1 MTGLQEPIAADE
13 PLVGGGR
20 PRGFARARRRRRV
33 HDRPGSL
40 TRRIAWCVLGLFVL
54 AAVFAP
60 VIAPYDPREIHPA
73 DRLLGPSSEY
83 LLGTDELGRD
93 LFSLLLYGARISLGI
108 ALAAES
114 VAVIFGVP
122 LALIAGYRGGFFDSF
137 LMRCVDGLLG
147 IPGFILALMVVG
159 LFGAS
164 IPNLVIAIAIMN
176 FPYLVRVVRSA
187 VMIESKRLYVLA
199 SRAGGS
205 RDSRV
210 ILTTITPNIMSPL
223 IVQISFGLAVAVLQE
238 SALSF
243 LGLGVQPPQQTW
255 GSLLQSGYALI
266 RIDAWQA
273 IAPGICIF
281 AAVWS
286 LNVLGDSLRDAVD
299 PRLRLAAGA
308 GR

>member
-1 MTGLQEPIAADE
+1 VTVQPVTVDE
-13 PLVGGGR
+13 PVLRGR
-20 PRGFARARRRRRV
+20 PWSRRRAR
-33 HDRPGSL
+33 DRPGSW
-40 TRRIAWCVLGLFVL
+40 TRRIAWAVLVIFVL

-73 DRLLGPSSEY
+73 DRLLGPGSEGY

-93 LFSLLLYGARISLGI
+93 LFTLLLYGARITLGI
-108 ALAAES
+108 ALAAEL
-114 VAVIFGVP
+114 VAVVVGVP
-122 LALIAGYRGGFFDSF
+122 LALLAGYRGGAFDAF
-137 LMRCVDGLLG
+137 LMRCVDGMLG

-164 IPNLVIAIAIMN
+164 IPNLIIAIAIMN
-176 FPYLVRVVRSA
+176 LPYLIRVVRSA
-187 VMIESKRLYVLA
+187 VMIESNRLYVLA

-205 RDSRV
+205 RAWRV
-210 ILTTITPNIMSPL
+210 MLSTITPNIMSPL

-243 LGLGVQPPQQTW
+243 LGLGVQPPQETW
-255 GSLLQSGYALI
+255 GSLLQAGYALI
-266 RIDAWQA
+266 RIDPWQA
-273 IAPGICIF
+273 IAPGVCIF

-299 PRLRLAAGA
+299 PRLRNATGT